1 MFNLI
6 VNELI
11 KIFNRKGTY
20 VMIGILLLAVIGLGV
35 LTKTIGETDQNTDW
49 KKELAQEN
57 KDMKEQL
64 KGNSNPT
71 LEKNYEQSIA
81 INEYRIK
88 HDLPADGDY
97 SALSFISDTSGLI
110 SLAGL
115 FVITVAAGIVGMNSA
130 GER

>member
-6 VNELI
+6 VIEWI

-71 LEKNYEQSIA
+71 LEKI
-81 INEYRIK
+81 
-88 HDLPADGDY
+88 
-97 SALSFISDTSGLI
+97 
-110 SLAGL
+110 
-115 FVITVAAGIVGMNSA
+115 MNSRSQLMSIESSTIYRQMGIIQLCLSSAIRA
-130 GER
+130 GSSRSPVCL